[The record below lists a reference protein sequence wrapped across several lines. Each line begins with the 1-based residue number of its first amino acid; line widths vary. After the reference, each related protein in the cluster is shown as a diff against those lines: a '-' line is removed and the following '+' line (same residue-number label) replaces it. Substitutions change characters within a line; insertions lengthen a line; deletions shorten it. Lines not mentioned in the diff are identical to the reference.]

1 MEKAKIFIE
10 TQEVG
15 DRSDSKVSPRRTSE
29 PLITTPVGPAV
40 FLFMR
45 LKDFSMSRGVAK
57 CAGRTT
63 GSIFGTL
70 DTPYSANVHNIT
82 SWRVS
87 PSLSRLLTFMHPVL
101 IQSSYTGCH
110 LLLFLHHKLSVLVGL
125 HVLHQGSLSHDA
137 QVYNQSG
144 YNQFW

>member
-29 PLITTPVGPAV
+29 PLITAPVGPAV
-40 FLFMR
+40 FLFFMR

-70 DTPYSANVHNIT
+70 DTPYSPNVHNIT
-82 SWRVS
+82 S
-87 PSLSRLLTFMHPVL
+87 
-101 IQSSYTGCH
+101 
-110 LLLFLHHKLSVLVGL
+110 
-125 HVLHQGSLSHDA
+125 
-137 QVYNQSG
+137 
-144 YNQFW
+144 